1 VTPPLLPRWLLE
13 RVLDSASAEAIT
25 GDLEEEFA
33 ARARSGGLGRARR
46 WYWRQAIASVVVRR
60 LPARAQSN
68 RQAGAM
74 NASGQRASWLD
85 GLRQDLR
92 FTLRTLSHAPAF
104 TAAAVLTLAIG
115 MGAATAIATA
125 AHRALLQGLPYPH
138 GDRLVVAGH
147 PYDDDDPGAVGNVGY
162 ETYLD
167 WRARMRSFDELAIIR
182 GWQPTLTGTDGA
194 ERLSGLKVTWNF
206 FRMLG
211 VQPALGRDFTESD
224 DHPDR
229 WRVVLIADGLWRRRF
244 GARPDIADSFV
255 EFNGRRYQVIGVMP
269 ASFEPLISE
278 RFYTRAEIWAPLGYA
293 VGGDSSCRTC
303 QHLKSIGRLAPGAT
317 LDRAAAELAVVQAG
331 LKREHPQDYSDAPPL
346 VHQLDREISGS
357 IRRPLQVLMG
367 AVAFVL
373 LVAAANVAGLILA
386 RATDREREIALRAAL
401 GASRWRLVR
410 QLLTESLVLAVAAA
424 ALGTIFARLA
434 LGFLATR
441 APVTVPRLDQAAT
454 DPAIVV
460 VSIVT
465 ALLAL
470 IGFGLI
476 PAWTTSRS
484 DLQATLREGRQST
497 ARRAIRLREALMA
510 GELAVALVLVA
521 AAGLMYRT
529 VDRLLAV
536 DPGFDPRGVL
546 SVGVSLVGP
555 RWAEDEAVRMF
566 QDELLGRVSRLP
578 GVSHA
583 AMAGQ
588 IPLGDNYDRWG
599 FRIEGRTLASSAEAP
614 SVERYSVTPDY
625 FQVMRIPLKR
635 GRLITAADRTGA
647 PLVLLVSETTA
658 RTLWPGA
665 DPIGSRVRIG
675 GPDGPWRTVVGIVGD
690 VRHYSLSQ
698 PPTAQFYMPQAQ
710 RTDSFILLVVRSTV
724 EATPLLAG
732 IRREIGAL
740 APEVPLYDVATL
752 DERVSRS
759 VATRRFL
766 LLLLGVFA
774 VATLVMAGVGLYG
787 VVSQAVAGRR
797 REFGIRLALGASRA
811 DIYRLVLRRGL
822 QLVAVGALI
831 GLVCAAAL
839 GRLLG
844 SQLYETRPSDPATL
858 GVAAALLFVSA
869 LAAHV
874 VPLRR
879 ATGIEPNLALRS
891 E

>member
-1 VTPPLLPRWLLE
+1 VTPPRLPRWLLD
-13 RVLDSASAEAIT
+13 RALDPASAEAIT
-25 GDLEEEFA
+25 GDLEEEFS
-33 ARARSGGLGRARR
+33 ARVKSDGPGRARR
-46 WYWRQAIASVVVRR
+46 WYWRQAIASVVSRR
-60 LPARAQSN
+60 LPRRARPDRTGASSN
-68 RQAGAM
+68 NGPRAG
-74 NASGQRASWLD
+74 WLD
-85 GLRQDLR
+85 GLRHDLR
-92 FTLRTLSHAPAF
+92 FTVRTLAHAPAF
-104 TAAAVLTLAIG
+104 TAAAVLTLAVG

-125 AHRALLQGLPYPH
+125 AHRALLQALPYPH
-138 GDRLVVAGH
+138 GDRLVLAGH
-147 PYDDDDPGAVGNVGY
+147 PRDDEPGVPGNVGY
-162 ETYLD
+162 ATYLD
-167 WRARMRSFDELAIIR
+167 WRARMRSVDELAIIR
-182 GWQPTLTGTDGA
+182 GWQPTLTGRDGA

-211 VQPALGRDFTESD
+211 VRPALGRDFTESE

-229 WRVVLIADGLWRRRF
+229 WRVVLISDGLWRRRF
-244 GARPDIADSFV
+244 GARPDIAGSFV
-255 EFNGRRYQVIGVMP
+255 EFNARRYQIIGVLP
-269 ASFEPLISE
+269 ASFEPLISQ

-293 VGGDSSCRTC
+293 VTGDSSCRTC

-317 LDRAAAELAVVQAG
+317 LDQASAELAAVHAG
-331 LKREHPQDYSDAPPL
+331 LKREHPQDYTDAPPI
-346 VHQLDREISGS
+346 VHRLDREITGS

-373 LVAAANVAGLILA
+373 LVAAANVAGLILT

-410 QLLTESLVLAVAAA
+410 QLLTESLVMAAMA
-424 ALGTIFARLA
+424 ASLGTVLARVA

-454 DPAIVV
+454 DPAIAAIGIVV
-460 VSIVT
+460 
-465 ALLAL
+465 ALVAL
-470 IGFGLI
+470 IGFGLL
-476 PAWTTSRS
+476 PAWTASRS

-497 ARRAIRLREALMA
+497 ARGAVRAREALMA

-529 VDRLLAV
+529 VDRLLKV

-546 SVGVSLVGP
+546 TLGVSLVGP

-566 QDELLGRVSRLP
+566 QDDLVARVARLP

-583 AMAGQ
+583 ALAGQ
-588 IPLGDNYDRWG
+588 IPLGDNYDLWG
-599 FRIEGRTLASSAEAP
+599 FRIEGRTFASDAEAP

-625 FQVMRIPLKR
+625 FSVMRIPLKR
-635 GRLITAADRTGA
+635 GRLLTSADRTGA
-647 PLVLLVSETTA
+647 PLVMLVGETTA

-665 DPIGSRVRIG
+665 SPLGSRVRIG
-675 GPDGPWRTVVGIVGD
+675 GPDGPWRTVVGVVGD
-690 VRHYSLSQ
+690 VRHYALSE
-698 PPTAQFYMPQAQ
+698 PPIAQFYLPQAQ
-710 RTDSFILLVVRSTV
+710 RTDSFIVLVVRSTTD
-724 EATPLLAG
+724 AASLLNA

-766 LLLLGVFA
+766 LMLLGVFA
-774 VATLVMAGVGLYG
+774 IATLAMAAIGLYG
-787 VVSQAVAGRR
+787 VVSQAVSGRR
-797 REFGIRLALGASRA
+797 REFGIRLALGASRT
-811 DIYRLVLRRGL
+811 DIYLLVLRRGF
-822 QLVAVGALI
+822 QLVAIGAVI
-831 GLVCAAAL
+831 GLASAVAL

-844 SQLYETRPSDPATL
+844 SQLYETAPGDPVTL
-858 GVAAALLFVSA
+858 GSAAVLLFAAA

-874 VPLRR
+874 LPLRR